1 MKYKIAQISD
11 CHLGYAS
18 GKKRIQGIN
27 KREIDGYNA
36 YFEAIDC
43 IIENKPDIALITGDL
58 FHTPKPSM
66 YCILQAQIGLRKL
79 AENGIPV
86 YILAGNHDST
96 DILSEVPSSKVV
108 DEPNNN
114 IFSYTE
120 PYIVKEVKP
129 GLYIHFVS
137 HHGYIEQQ
145 KTMKEVSPVDNAFN
159 ILATHGS
166 VYDSVHN
173 MVLKSE
179 QEPREIIIPEEI
191 LQKKWDY
198 TLLGHIHT
206 RGWVYSETN
215 GMTDTANKKVF
226 YGGSL
231 IRRGFSDKECPLDR
245 GVTLWSIDTEE
256 KTMTPEF
263 FNVWQRP
270 QYDKVIEA
278 KNKNVSEIEDEI
290 YDLISVEKY
299 VETEPIMRITI
310 NNLSNDKRL
319 AINWKKFLVYQNN
332 FLTFSFKIKEEKEDV
347 SLKEKAKGKNF
358 SSNIYEDF
366 KAFYEDKDP
375 EILNKILDFLKRGQD
390 EVLEKN

>member
-198 TLLGHIHT
+198 TLL
-206 RGWVYSETN
+206 
-215 GMTDTANKKVF
+215 
-226 YGGSL
+226 
-231 IRRGFSDKECPLDR
+231 
-245 GVTLWSIDTEE
+245 
-256 KTMTPEF
+256 
-263 FNVWQRP
+263 
-270 QYDKVIEA
+270 
-278 KNKNVSEIEDEI
+278 
-290 YDLISVEKY
+290 
-299 VETEPIMRITI
+299 
-310 NNLSNDKRL
+310 
-319 AINWKKFLVYQNN
+319 
-332 FLTFSFKIKEEKEDV
+332 
-347 SLKEKAKGKNF
+347 
-358 SSNIYEDF
+358 
-366 KAFYEDKDP
+366 
-375 EILNKILDFLKRGQD
+375 
-390 EVLEKN
+390 